1 MSDDVIIQVEGLW
14 KRYGLPLLP
23 AVRDLV
29 SRLSKNRRS
38 IANNGGPW
46 ALRDV
51 SFEVK
56 RGETLGIIG
65 RNGAGKS
72 TLLKILAGVTP
83 PTRGQIEVRGRVFPM
98 IELNAGIH
106 PELTGRENVRLLG
119 AIMGLSRQEV
129 EEKMPE
135 IEEFTELE
143 EWFDQPVRKYS
154 SGMLARL
161 GFAVAMNVD
170 ADILLVDEVLAV
182 GDITFQRKCLDRM
195 EQLQNSEITILFVSH
210 SIRQVERVCG
220 RALLLEKGQPLALG
234 EAADVASRYYADS
247 SCKIIEQRTSD
258 GESHEIVQMQLED
271 ALVDILSVRL
281 LNKDGQVSSE
291 FYTGSSLTIEV
302 DYEAHQPVS
311 DVFAGFGIATIDSFY
326 ISGFTSELESNG
338 LDLKG
343 KGTFRCTIKDLPLL
357 SGIYMVHLKLKNVW
371 GSCVGGGFGVKTFSV
386 IVPKDIRR
394 SNDYGLVRLNVEWS

>member
-1 MSDDVIIQVEGLW
+1 MSDDIIIKVEGLW

-23 AVRDLV
+23 ALRGFV

-38 IANNGGPW
+38 ISNDGGPW

-51 SFEVK
+51 SVEVK

-106 PELTGRENVRLLG
+106 LELTGRENVRLLG
-119 AIMGLSRQEV
+119 TIMGLSRQEV
-129 EEKMPE
+129 ETKIPE
-135 IEEFTELE
+135 IEEFTELG

-161 GFAVAMNVD
+161 GFGVAMNVD
-170 ADILLVDEVLAV
+170 ADVLLVDEVLSV

-195 EQLQNSEITILFVSH
+195 EQLQNSEMTILFVSH
-210 SIRQVERVCG
+210 SIRQVERVCD
-220 RALLLEKGQPLALG
+220 RALLLEKGRPQALG
-234 EAADVASRYYADS
+234 EATEVASRYYADS
-247 SCKIIEQRTSD
+247 NYKIIEQRTAD
-258 GESHEIVQMQLED
+258 AESHEIVQMQVED
-271 ALVDILSVRL
+271 ALVDILAVRL
-281 LNKDGQVSSE
+281 LDKNGQVSSQ

-302 DYEAHQPVS
+302 DYEAHQPVR
-311 DVFAGFGIATIDSFY
+311 DLFAGFGIATIDSFY
-326 ISGFTSELESNG
+326 VAGFTSELESKG
-338 LDLKG
+338 LDLQK
-343 KGTFRCTIKDLPLL
+343 KSTFRCTIKDLPLL
-357 SGIYMVHLKLKNVW
+357 SGIYMVHLKIMNEW
-371 GSCVGGGFGVKTFSV
+371 GRCVGGGFGIKTFSV

-394 SNDYGLVRLNVEWS
+394 SNDYGLVRLNVEWP